1 MQLPIADLRL
11 NSLNHPLYEVDVT
24 RSRHQTF
31 DREAVKGVG
40 GERGSA
46 LPGAQ
51 WLLQPKWAG
60 TNQIL
65 YRAEFLQLVPGFF
78 FTDYAMGSA
87 ALQEFMG
94 MATNEQLD
102 AHTFY
107 YLVGLD
113 SVTLPASRQGMFMRE
128 LDNAAILE
136 AIKVPSLII
145 QGKDDRIVLSA
156 SSDNIARH
164 IPHVSRIDYDHCGH
178 VPSLEAAE
186 QFNRDVPTFM
196 QRVHG

>member
-1 MQLPIADLRL
+1 MRPAPVFQVQKHATADRRSPLEQPQ
-11 NSLNHPLYEVDVT
+11 SPLYEVDVT

-113 SVTLPASRQGMFMRE
+113 SVTCLPHARACLCGNWIMQQYWRRSRSPR
-128 LDNAAILE
+128 
-136 AIKVPSLII
+136 
-145 QGKDDRIVLSA
+145 
-156 SSDNIARH
+156 
-164 IPHVSRIDYDHCGH
+164 
-178 VPSLEAAE
+178 
-186 QFNRDVPTFM
+186 
-196 QRVHG
+196 